1 MSEENCSEHSYRFA
15 YGVCA
20 IFLLGFLLITC
31 AVVSD
36 ALRRSDLE
44 QVVPQAI
51 AAPSA
56 TPTPSP
62 AAGDS

>member
-1 MSEENCSEHSYRFA
+1 MSAENSSEHSYRFA

-20 IFLLGFLLITC
+20 IFLIGFILATC

-36 ALRRSDLE
+36 SLHRAELE
-44 QVVPQAI
+44 KMIPQVV

-56 TPTPSP
+56 TPVNQ
-62 AAGDS
+62 

>member
-1 MSEENCSEHSYRFA
+1 MSQENSSEHSYGFA

-20 IFLLGFLLITC
+20 IFLVSFLLVTC

-36 ALRRSDLE
+36 ALHRDDLE
-44 QVVPQAI
+44 KVVPVAV

-56 TPTPSP
+56 MPTPGP
-62 AAGDS
+62 

>member
-1 MSEENCSEHSYRFA
+1 MAEENSSEHSYRFA

-20 IFLLGFLLITC
+20 IFLVGFLLITC

-36 ALRRSDLE
+36 ALHRGNLE
-44 QVVPQAI
+44 QVVALTV

-56 TPTPSP
+56 TPTPGP
-62 AAGDS
+62 

>member
-1 MSEENCSEHSYRFA
+1 MSEKNTSEHSYRFA

-20 IFLLGFLLITC
+20 IFLVGFLLITC

-36 ALRRSDLE
+36 ALRRGDLE
-44 QVVPQAI
+44 KVIPEAI
-51 AAPSA
+51 PAPTA
-56 TPTPSP
+56 TPSP

>member
-1 MSEENCSEHSYRFA
+1 MSEENSSEHSYRFA

-20 IFLLGFLLITC
+20 IFLVGFLLITC

-36 ALRRSDLE
+36 AFHRGDLE
-44 QVVPQAI
+44 QVVPQAVV
-51 AAPSA
+51 AP
-56 TPTPSP
+56 TPKPSP

>member
-1 MSEENCSEHSYRFA
+1 MSEENSSEHRYSFA

-20 IFLLGFLLITC
+20 IFLVGFLLVTC

-36 ALRRSDLE
+36 ALHRGDLE
-44 QVVPQAI
+44 QVVPLAV

-56 TPTPSP
+56 TPTPGP
-62 AAGDS
+62 